1 MAKKKN
7 YYLILA
13 FALIVMLVGPAACSQ
28 TTTSESPLGEALAN
42 GNPTLAGFV
51 GEECGCKDMKPIL
64 KELATEY
71 DGRCNIVVID
81 VAEHKDVASQ
91 YGIMLTPTEVF
102 LDSTGSEVERFIG
115 SCSQQEVVD
124 QLREIGVE

>member
-1 MAKKKN
+1 MARKKDC
-7 YYLILA
+7 YLILA

-28 TTTSESPLGEALAN
+28 TTTSESPLIEALAN
-42 GNPTLAGFV
+42 GKPTLAGFV

-64 KELATEY
+64 IALATEY
-71 DGRCNIVVID
+71 DGRCNIVIID

-115 SCSQQEVVD
+115 SCSQQEIID
-124 QLREIGVE
+124 QLAEIGVE